1 MFVDASRLILAAFLI
16 LIETAVAH
24 AARPLT
30 IDDVAPVAA
39 GHLEI
44 ELGFHH
50 GLPNGGGWDQ
60 KWPVAA
66 LTYGV
71 FDRLELGL
79 AIQRINQDGP
89 GTAPT
94 RGFEDLHFNAKY
106 KFLNET
112 TGFLALAAAMD
123 IKLPT
128 ANRPK
133 SLSTGKADETLLL
146 IATKSLAPLA
156 IHANLRYTI
165 VGNVAGANLR
175 NRLRG
180 GSAMEWALDS
190 QWSMVGEVIGTSRAE
205 SGGKNDAD
213 FQFGV
218 RYALQPTLVLDFAAG
233 RDLRSSG
240 TAVQGSFGLTW
251 TIEIKSILKR

>member
-1 MFVDASRLILAAFLI
+1 MYIGEFRLILVVLVI
-16 LIETAVAH
+16 LIEVTTAH

-39 GHLEI
+39 GHLEN

-71 FDRLELGL
+71 FDRLEVGL

-112 TGFLALAAAMD
+112 TGFPALAAAMD

-128 ANRPK
+128 ANRSK

-156 IHANLRYTI
+156 IHANLGYTI

-180 GSAMEWALDS
+180 GSAMEWALDR
-190 QWSMVGEVIGTSRAE
+190 QWSIVGEVTGASRAE
-205 SGGKNDAD
+205 IGGKNAAD
-213 FQFGV
+213 FQLGF
-218 RYALQPTLVLDFAAG
+218 RYALQPTLVLDFASG
-233 RDLRSSG
+233 RSLRSSA
-240 TAVQGSFGLTW
+240 TSVQGTVGLTW
-251 TIEIKSILKR
+251 TIDVSRMFKR